1 MLAGR
6 GASRHCPWL
15 RGTVPGWA
23 TTRTTRGPRRTNGR
37 ITSTCSASCCSV
49 SSSSSWCSSST
60 SYVALPREH
69 PTQTLPTSP
78 ADPPRADDVALVS
91 TSQTHYLRGKRAE
104 RMRARGKM
112 QMTGAMQGGGVAGLS
127 QLRAKLSGKSYDHA
141 GYERL
146 SASSMEEGAGGS
158 LSRGNLKRT
167 GSGSSFGSGGSL
179 LESVRYLEQ
188 QKGGGGSR

>member
-1 MLAGR
+1 MAASLQHARPAVARFHLPHR
-6 GASRHCPWL
+6 GVLSL
-15 RGTVPGWA
+15 
-23 TTRTTRGPRRTNGR
+23 RRTSLVRSLAN
-37 ITSTCSASCCSV
+37 
-49 SSSSSWCSSST
+49 
-60 SYVALPREH
+60 
-69 PTQTLPTSP
+69 TQILPTSP
-78 ADPPRADDVALVS
+78 SDPPRADDVALVS

-112 QMTGAMQGGGVAGLS
+112 QMTVAMQGGGVAGLS
-127 QLRAKLSGKSYDHA
+127 QLRAKLSGKSYDHAA